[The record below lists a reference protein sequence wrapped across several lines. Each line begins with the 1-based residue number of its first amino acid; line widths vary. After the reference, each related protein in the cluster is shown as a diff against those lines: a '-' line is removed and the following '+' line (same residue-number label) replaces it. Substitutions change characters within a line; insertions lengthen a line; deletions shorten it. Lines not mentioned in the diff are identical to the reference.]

1 MNIYLQ
7 EFKSGLKTS
16 ILWALVV
23 SSITG
28 LMLSFYPLIK
38 NDAETFMGMMEN
50 FPPALRA
57 AFGIVTDS
65 FTSTLGFYGF
75 ALTYAHLFAAIQA
88 MNLGVGILSKEERE
102 RTADFLL
109 TKPVSRTKILVS
121 KLMYSLTAFLITLTT
136 FWVITFSLISIFSEG
151 DFDIAKF
158 SLINISLLFLQLI
171 FFTIGLVISVFSR
184 KIKSVLSVSLGLVF
198 GFFAISAF
206 AVTSTDDKL
215 RFFSPFQYFKT
226 EYIVKNGNYEIPFAV
241 LGAVIVVVGI
251 ALTFVMYK
259 RRDIHSV

>member
-1 MNIYLQ
+1 MNIYFQ
-7 EFKSGLKTS
+7 EFKSGLKTL
-16 ILWALVV
+16 IVWALVV
-23 SSITG
+23 SGITA

-109 TKPVSRTKILVS
+109 TKPVSRTKILTS
-121 KLMYSLTAFLITLTT
+121 KLLYSLTAFLITLTT
-136 FWVITFSLISIFSEG
+136 FWVVTFAMISSFSNG
-151 DFDIAKF
+151 DFDMASF

-226 EYIVKNGNYEIPFAV
+226 EYIVKNGNYEVPYAV

-251 ALTFVMYK
+251 ALTFIIYK